1 MKNSISKKLSLAF
14 ASSAFGLA
22 LSFSAMAAT
31 PAGTLEGADNS
42 SVYGWVWDSDSYGHV
57 IPVEISVYPADSSEV
72 LKIATVKA
80 DHYQEKL
87 QESIGDGYHGFT
99 YSVDWNQFDDEDFR
113 VTAYAATETERVFLG
128 ELTYNKVSD
137 RFLLN
142 ADSSEEASFDASSL
156 PESEERTVFVAGP
169 GETSVSRQAPEPA
182 SSSSRNKAGASVSTQ
197 APRSAASSSQNTPGD
212 PVSPQALEPDSASSP
227 SAAGSSLSAQAS
239 EEPGFPSSQDT
250 AGSFAASGQSVAKA
264 SASSHS
270 SESTTAA
277 SSENTDTSSGRP
289 LLSWEKGPG
298 FVPKKEE
305 KPKQAPVSLGM
316 FTVTGY
322 CSCEICCP
330 SSSSKL
336 TYSGTEPQ
344 PDHTVS
350 ADIDVFPIGTRLMI
364 DDIIY
369 TVEDIGSNVTEN
381 KIDIFY
387 ATHEEALAHGI
398 TTAEVFAVPE

>member
-1 MKNSISKKLSLAF
+1 MKNLISKKLSLAF
-14 ASSAFGLA
+14 ASGALGLA
-22 LSFSAMAAT
+22 ISFSAMAAT

-99 YSVDWNQFDDEDFR
+99 CPVDWNQFDGEDFR
-113 VTAYAATETERVFLG
+113 VTAYAATEAERVFLG
-128 ELTYNKVSD
+128 ELSYNKVSD

-142 ADSSEEASFDASSL
+142 TDSGEEASFGAASL
-156 PESEERTVFVAGP
+156 PESEERSVSVDGP
-169 GETSVSRQAPEPA
+169 GGTSVSRQAPEPA
-182 SSSSRNKAGASVSTQ
+182 SGSSRNKAGAFVSTQ
-197 APRSAASSSQNTPGD
+197 APRSAASSSQDTPGD
-212 PVSPQALEPDSASSP
+212 SVSAQILEAGDTVSAQALESASALDAADSSASS
-227 SAAGSSLSAQAS
+227 GQAVS
-239 EEPGFPSSQDT
+239 
-250 AGSFAASGQSVAKA
+250 KA
-264 SASSHS
+264 SVSKQNTASSHP
-270 SESTTAA
+270 SEGGAAA
-277 SSENTDTSSGRP
+277 SPENADVSSGRT

-298 FVPKKEE
+298 FTPKKEE
-305 KPKQAPVSLGM
+305 KPKQVPVSLGM

-330 SSSSKL
+330 SSVSKL

-350 ADIDVFPIGTRLMI
+350 ADIDIFPIGTRLMI

-387 ATHEEALAHGI
+387 ATHEEALAHGT